1 MHADDECTQIIFAL
15 RAAQYPASIPVT
27 LASLTLIQSTVS
39 SVTGSMTFFF
49 DSFGSI
55 SEQLEAIRNL
65 YEVKNIPNRIEDG
78 EESFP
83 ENSRTM
89 SSGIT
94 VEFRSVSSLHEG
106 SSNYIDTFFS

>member
-1 MHADDECTQIIFAL
+1 
-15 RAAQYPASIPVT
+15 
-27 LASLTLIQSTVS
+27 
-39 SVTGSMTFFF
+39 MTFFF

-78 EESFP
+78 EESYP